1 MAPNLVERVEQ
12 LARIKRF
19 YFSSASEEK
28 EGDMPRRATT
38 RRSGTERA
46 TKKSSRNSTPATR
59 TTSRGASHRSSHGKR
74 KWSAGVNT
82 ESTYP
87 DQGLFKKDAE
97 TIARSLA
104 SKKVSPKGP
113 SSGMR
118 MLTFYVNRAGKNL
131 PQSRLQVLER
141 AKELLHERI
150 ERSKGGTAR
159 RSSRSPKRGS
169 ARGTTRRRRSHS

>member
-1 MAPNLVERVEQ
+1 
-12 LARIKRF
+12 
-19 YFSSASEEK
+19 
-28 EGDMPRRATT
+28 MPT
-38 RRSGTERA
+38 RA
-46 TKKSSRNSTPATR
+46 TKTSRAGTKRRAVKKTRSGSTASGRTASGR
-59 TTSRGASHRSSHGKR
+59 TTRGASHGSSHGKR

-87 DQGLFKKDAE
+87 QEGLFKKDAA

-131 PQSRLQVLER
+131 PKSRLRVLEH
-141 AKELLHERI
+141 AKELLHERM
-150 ERSKGGTAR
+150 ETMKGGTGR
-159 RSSRSPKRGS
+159 RSVARSRG
-169 ARGTTRRRRSHS
+169 H

>member
-1 MAPNLVERVEQ
+1 MPTT
-12 LARIKRF
+12 ARTKRTGTKRTGAKRT
-19 YFSSASEEK
+19 S
-28 EGDMPRRATT
+28 TT
-38 RRSGTERA
+38 RAS
-46 TKKSSRNSTPATR
+46 TKKTASTKRSTTRGTR
-59 TTSRGASHRSSHGKR
+59 TTARGASHRSTHGKR

-87 DQGLFKKDAE
+87 EEGLFKKDAA

-131 PQSRLQVLER
+131 PQSRLKVLDR

-150 ERSKGGTAR
+150 EKSKDG
-159 RSSRSPKRGS
+159 
-169 ARGTTRRRRSHS
+169 TRRLAKPR